1 MNGTVLVTNTYDNY
15 GTACGGTAGMGLRG
29 FVPLHDDVNY
39 GTSFWYRGNVTSR
52 SSPGGSV
59 SMRYE
64 STGVVVCGEDGAG
77 HAVTSAPSAD
87 TNYSLPGVLTPG
99 GNTNLET
106 RVAYAGSWAVT
117 SLTGPNGANGTT
129 TYDGNGR
136 PVTTKIPDGAE
147 TTYTYAYA
155 AMGNQQT
162 AMLGTGTTAR
172 WKRTTVD
179 GFGRVTK
186 VENGNGPSTNPP
198 LSQVDTQYAPCG
210 CSPLG
215 KMSKVSMPHAPGGT
229 VVWTEYSY
237 DGSGRTVQVKAP
249 DGSLTQT
256 EYLTL
261 YGSYKGNLV
270 RVTDAAGK
278 WKIQQ
283 TDAIGQLVRVIE
295 PNPTGGADWI
305 TEYTYDVLGHLT
317 GVSMPRGGAP
327 QTRTFVYTGAD
338 LTSATNPENG
348 TVTYQ
353 YDASHKV
360 TKRTDAKGQETRY
373 MYDAYGRLTQVQH
386 WAWIQDWHT
395 GQYVLTEQAQQRVDY
410 SYDSNPLNG
419 SYSQNTWGRLAAVQ
433 FHDENERGRHSRT
446 CTATI
451 RQDG

>member
-1 MNGTVLVTNTYDNY
+1 M
-15 GTACGGTAGMGLRG
+15 
-29 FVPLHDDVNY
+29 
-39 GTSFWYRGNVTSR
+39 
-52 SSPGGSV
+52 
-59 SMRYE
+59 
-64 STGVVVCGEDGAG
+64 
-77 HAVTSAPSAD
+77 TSAPSAD

-99 GNTNLET
+99 RNTNLAT
-106 RVAYAGSWAVT
+106 TVAYAGSWAVT
-117 SLTGPNGANGTT
+117 TLTGPNGANGTT

-147 TTYTYAYA
+147 TTYSYYYA

-186 VENGNGPSTNPP
+186 VENGKGPSTNPP
-198 LSQVDTQYAPCG
+198 VSQVDTQYAPCR

-256 EYLTL
+256 EYLTE
-261 YGSYKGNLV
+261 YGIYKGNLV
-270 RVTDAAGK
+270 RVTDAAKK

-283 TDAIGQLVRVIE
+283 TNAMGQLVRVIE
-295 PNPTGGADWI
+295 PNPVEGGADWI

-360 TKRTDAKGQETRY
+360 TKRTDAKGRRRGTCTTH
-373 MYDAYGRLTQVQH
+373 YGRLTQVQH
-386 WAWIQDWHT
+386 WALISDWHT
-395 GQYVLTEQAQQRVDY
+395 GQYVLTEQRQQRVDY
-410 SYDSNPLNG
+410 YYDSNPMNG
-419 SYSQNTWGRLAAVQ
+419 SYSQYAQGRLAAVTVR
-433 FHDENERGRHSRT
+433 DENTGGPFALP

-451 RQDG
+451 RRAG